1 MHAHSPSHSYRIPVS
16 ASPAHPASSS
26 SSTSPASSRLRSSSG
41 SPSRDY
47 LSRPRPRRFSS
58 GALLPHHSPLRTAYD
73 HAATWLTARVLGRTT
88 LRRWMLVVALGLGA
102 ALYLTRSGALAHWT
116 PRKGAA
122 DRRVALTDDGIP
134 VVDRSTLDK
143 LRLLEIHLGADED
156 DPAIDPVDEHRDV
169 RYTARTG
176 PGGKHDLDRPPLVVD
191 IPDYV
196 KPDPSAPV
204 NPDKVPA
211 DVLDYDVCGATDGRP
226 CQFLIPAWLG
236 ASPLSLSPSRSPPC
250 STTSKLTRASPHTSA
265 GEQETKAQ
273 QHLYQLG
280 LLALALNRTLVL
292 PNVSRSRLGTCYKNP
307 FAFYYSESS
316 LSDLGIRTISQAD
329 FVAWTHRRDRQPSA
343 QVVTMANAKAGYPQG
358 AVEID
363 SASDPTLVPSKPT
376 RNLCLRAPRT
386 RLDFAGHSPLAMYP
400 PEGYHK
406 SEAGRLGFGE
416 SVINT
421 LRSHEVGSRSS
432 RASSSR
438 LAAFALPD
446 VLAFNYELR
455 FPIMSP
461 AVAAALAPSSSS
473 TSSSSL
479 DDPAPVPLPFAHF
492 PYAEVWTSLADVVAA
507 RLSPFVA
514 IHWRT
519 ETLTPG
525 NLAPC
530 ASSLLAKL
538 AALKRRHPSLRHVY
552 LATDYPIEQL
562 DPSLAPSVDPGTQVA
577 HSGTFAKSVTE
588 QHHVAMRRFLRDFKR
603 TFAPGRGSA
612 AGPPLELTTFS
623 KEQAALAQGADD
635 GTTLPPRLAAQLAN
649 LTSPL
654 LASSPST
661 PPLDLDDPT
670 SVSARARATLVSLG
684 TLDSGL
690 YGILDKLVAAQA
702 ELFVTGVPGAGSSTA
717 GACAKLSSFTTQ
729 LVGAREALWE
739 EQGGAGAGA
748 EEGGGLS
755 AGDERGALVPGRLW
769 NTVAHFSLSGKEV
782 D

>member
-1 MHAHSPSHSYRIPVS
+1 MHSHSPSHSYRIPVS
-16 ASPAHPASSS
+16 ASPAHPSPSS
-26 SSTSPASSRLRSSSG
+26 SSTSPSSNRLRSSSG
-41 SPSRDY
+41 SPSSDY
-47 LSRPRPRRFSS
+47 LSRPRARRSSS
-58 GALLPHHSPLRTAYD
+58 GTHRAHHSPLRTAYD
-73 HAATWLTARVLGRTT
+73 HAATWLTARVVGRTG

-102 ALYLTRSGALAHWT
+102 ALYLTRSGAPAPWT
-116 PRKGAA
+116 ARKGSP
-122 DRRVALTDDGIP
+122 DRRVAVSPEGVP

-169 RYTARTG
+169 RSTARKG
-176 PGGKHDLDRPPLVVD
+176 PGGTHHDLDRPPLVVA

-204 NPDKVPA
+204 SPDKVPA
-211 DVLDYDVCGATDGRP
+211 DLLDYDVCGATDGRP
-226 CQFLIPAWLG
+226 CQFLIPAWL
-236 ASPLSLSPSRSPPC
+236 
-250 STTSKLTRASPHTSA
+250 

-292 PNVSRSRLGTCYKNP
+292 PNVSKSRLGTCYKNP

-343 QVVTMANAKAGYPQG
+343 QVVTMANAKAGYPHG

-461 AVAAALAPSSSS
+461 AVAAQLAPSSSS
-473 TSSSSL
+473 SSSPL

-492 PYAEVWTSLADVVAA
+492 PYAETWISLASFAAA

-612 AGPPLELTTFS
+612 TGPQLELTTFS
-623 KEQAALAQGADD
+623 KEQAALAQGAAD
-635 GTTLPPRLAAQLAN
+635 GATLPARLAAQLAN

-654 LASSPST
+654 LPSSSSPSL
-661 PPLDLDDPT
+661 PSSDLDDP
-670 SVSARARATLVSLG
+670 VAVAARARAALVSLG

-702 ELFVTGVPGAGSSTA
+702 ELFLTGVPGAGSSTV

-739 EQGGAGAGA
+739 EQGEAGPGAG
-748 EEGGGLS
+748 EGPS
-755 AGDERGALVPGRLW
+755 AVDEQGELLPGRLW

>member
-1 MHAHSPSHSYRIPVS
+1 MHAHSPSQSYRIPVS
-16 ASPAHPASSS
+16 ASPP
-26 SSTSPASSRLRSSSG
+26 STLLRSTTTAAG
-41 SPSRDY
+41 SPSSRDY
-47 LSRPRPRRFSS
+47 LSRPRARRSSS
-58 GALLPHHSPLRTAYD
+58 GHRPDQSPLRDAYD
-73 HAATWLTARVLGRTT
+73 YAATWLTARVVGRTG

-102 ALYLTRSGALAHWT
+102 ALYLTRSGAAARAWS

-122 DRRVALTDDGIP
+122 DRRVALSPEGVP

-169 RYTARTG
+169 RYTARKR
-176 PGGKHDLDRPPLVVD
+176 PGGTHDLDRPPLVVD

-196 KPDPSAPV
+196 KPDPSAPR

-236 ASPLSLSPSRSPPC
+236 
-250 STTSKLTRASPHTSA
+250 
-265 GEQETKAQ
+265 EQETKAQ

-292 PNVSRSRLGTCYKNP
+292 PNVSKSRLGTCYRNP
-307 FAFYYSESS
+307 FAFYYSEAS

-329 FVAWTHRRDRQPSA
+329 FVAWTIRRDGQPSA

-455 FPIMSP
+455 FPILSP
-461 AVAAALAPSSSS
+461 AVAANLAPSSSS
-473 TSSSSL
+473 SSSDGL
-479 DDPAPVPLPFAHF
+479 ALVQEPLPFAHF
-492 PYAEVWTSLADVVAA
+492 PYAETWTSLADVVAS

-538 AALKRRHPSLRHVY
+538 AALKREHPSLRHVY

-562 DPSLAPSVDPGTQVA
+562 DPQLAPSVDPGTEVA

-603 TFAPGRGSA
+603 TFAPGRGRA

-623 KEQAALAQGADD
+623 KEQAALAQGDD
-635 GTTLPPRLAAQLAN
+635 GASLPPRLAAQLAN
-649 LTSPL
+649 LTSPTL
-654 LASSPST
+654 SPATSSST
-661 PPLDLDDPT
+661 GALDDDPV
-670 SVSARARATLVSLG
+670 SVSARAQATLRSLG

-729 LVGAREALWE
+729 LVGAREVLWD
-739 EQGGAGAGA
+739 EQGGATR
-748 EEGGGLS
+748 GGGGEGPS
-755 AGDERGALVPGRLW
+755 GDEGEGARAGEQGVLVPGRLW

>member
-1 MHAHSPSHSYRIPVS
+1 
-16 ASPAHPASSS
+16 
-26 SSTSPASSRLRSSSG
+26 
-41 SPSRDY
+41 
-47 LSRPRPRRFSS
+47 
-58 GALLPHHSPLRTAYD
+58 
-73 HAATWLTARVLGRTT
+73 
-88 LRRWMLVVALGLGA
+88 MLVVAVSLGA
-102 ALYLTRSGALAHWT
+102 ALYLSHSGAAPGTAIW
-116 PRKGAA
+116 RSAKGPPGRPA
-122 DRRVALTDDGIP
+122 RSREGVP
-134 VVDRSTLDK
+134 VVDRATLDK
-143 LRLLEIHLGADED
+143 LRLLEIHFGADED
-156 DPAIDPVDEHRDV
+156 DPAVDPVDEHRDV
-169 RYTARTG
+169 RYTARKG
-176 PGGKHDLDRPPLVVD
+176 PKDLDRPPLVVD
-191 IPDYV
+191 IPEFV
-196 KPDPSAPV
+196 KPDPAAPV
-204 NPDKVPA
+204 APDKVPA
-211 DVLDYDVCGATDGRP
+211 DVLDYEVCGATEGQV

-236 ASPLSLSPSRSPPC
+236 ASGPLLSCPSLVSSN
-250 STTSKLTRASPHTSA
+250 TELTRSLARPRPA

-292 PNVSRSRLGTCYKNP
+292 PNVSKSRLGTCYRNP
-307 FAFYYSESS
+307 FAFYYAESS

-329 FVAWTHRRDRQPSA
+329 FVAWTQQRDPPPSA
-343 QVVTMANAKAGYPQG
+343 QVVTMANAKVGYPQG

-363 SASDPTLVPSKPT
+363 SASDPTLVPSKPN

-432 RASSSR
+432 RASASR
-438 LAAFALPD
+438 HAAYSLPD

-461 AVAAALAPSSSS
+461 SVAADFSPSPD
-473 TSSSSL
+473 T
-479 DDPAPVPLPFAHF
+479 PAPLPFSHF

-519 ETLTPG
+519 ETLTPS

-530 ASSLLAKL
+530 AASLVTKL
-538 AALKRRHPSLRHVY
+538 AALKRAHPSLRHVY

-562 DPSLAPSVDPGTQVA
+562 DPALAPSVDAGVQVA

-588 QHHVAMRRFLRDFKR
+588 QHHAAMRRFLREFSR
-603 TFAPGRGSA
+603 TLGRG
-612 AGPPLELTTFS
+612 GGGGLELTTFS
-623 KEQAALAQGADD
+623 KEQAALAGRSDD
-635 GTTLPPRLAAQLAN
+635 GDGALPPLLAAQLAN

-654 LASSPST
+654 LTASSSSSSPDASAPPS
-661 PPLDLDDPT
+661 PAPLL
-670 SVSARARATLVSLG
+670 SLG

-690 YGILDKLVAAQA
+690 YGILDKLVASRA
-702 ELFVTGVPGAGSSTA
+702 ELFLTGVPGAGSSTV

-729 LVGAREALWE
+729 LVGAREALVEVQRGDAEGE
-739 EQGGAGAGA
+739 ER
-748 EEGGGLS
+748 EE
-755 AGDERGALVPGRLW
+755 ELVPGRLW
-769 NTVAHFSLSGKEV
+769 NTVTHFSLSGKEV

>member
-1 MHAHSPSHSYRIPVS
+1 MHSHSPSQSYRIPVS
-16 ASPAHPASSS
+16 SSSPIHPSS
-26 SSTSPASSRLRSSSG
+26 SSTSSGLLRSAG

-47 LSRPRPRRFSS
+47 LSRPRARRSTS
-58 GALLPHHSPLRTAYD
+58 TGGYRPHHSPLRNAYD
-73 HAATWLTARVLGRTT
+73 HAATWLTARVVGRTG

-102 ALYLTRSGALAHWT
+102 ALYLTRSSAAAPWN
-116 PRKGAA
+116 PRKGAT
-122 DRRVALTDDGIP
+122 DRRVAHSPEGVP

-156 DPAIDPVDEHRDV
+156 DPAIVPIDEHRDV
-169 RYTARTG
+169 RYTARKG
-176 PGGKHDLDRPPLVVD
+176 PARAHDLDRPPLVVD

-226 CQFLIPAWLG
+226 CQFLVPAWL
-236 ASPLSLSPSRSPPC
+236 
-250 STTSKLTRASPHTSA
+250 

-292 PNVSRSRLGTCYKNP
+292 PNVSKSRLGTCYRNP
-307 FAFYYSESS
+307 FAFYYSEAS

-329 FVAWTHRRDRQPSA
+329 FVAWSIRRDRQPSA

-455 FPIMSP
+455 FPILSP
-461 AVAAALAPSSSS
+461 TVAANLSP
-473 TSSSSL
+473 SSSL
-479 DDPAPVPLPFAHF
+479 DGSTPAPEPLPFAHF
-492 PYAEVWTSLADVVAA
+492 PYAELWTSLADVVAS

-538 AALKRRHPSLRHVY
+538 AALKRQHPSLRHVY

-562 DPSLAPSVDPGTQVA
+562 DPQLAPSVDPGTQVA

-623 KEQAALAQGADD
+623 KEQAALAQGDD
-635 GTTLPPRLAAQLAN
+635 GAILPPRLAAQLAN
-649 LTSPL
+649 LTSPPL
-654 LASSPST
+654 SPTSSSSDPA
-661 PPLDLDDPT
+661 PDDPS
-670 SVSARARATLVSLG
+670 SVSTRAQTTLRSLG

-702 ELFVTGVPGAGSSTA
+702 ELFLTGVPGAGSSTA

-729 LVGAREALWE
+729 LIGAREALWA
-739 EQGGAGAGA
+739 EQGGA
-748 EEGGGLS
+748 
-755 AGDERGALVPGRLW
+755 ERGAGPSGEEGEGARAGGGQGQLVPGRLW